1 MRRKYT
7 RRPELAGILNV
18 NKPAGVTS
26 HDVVAAIRRAARVR
40 RVGHAGTLDPLAT
53 GVLLVC
59 LDQATRVSRYLVAS
73 DKVYRAHIRLGQAT
87 DTDDAEGQVTHQQP
101 PPAHLDAAAIEEALA
116 GFVGQIDQLPPRYAA
131 IKRDGVPLY
140 RLARQG
146 LDPQPPPR
154 QVVVHAISLLTW
166 HNPDLTVEVH
176 CGPGTYVRALAR
188 DLGEQLGCGGHLAGL
203 VRLRSGAF
211 ALETATDLDRVLR
224 RLQSPEGPGV
234 ADILWPVDAAL
245 TGLARMAIGAETEE
259 QLRHGQQV
267 AGPSPQPDE
276 GQPARRR
283 VYAADG
289 TLVAIARHDPGTGMW
304 QPETVFDL
312 RPAPERVRPS

>member
-1 MRRKYT
+1 MRRKFP

-18 NKPAGVTS
+18 NKPAGMTS

-73 DKVYRAHIRLGQAT
+73 DKVYRARIRLGQTT
-87 DTDDAEGQVTHQQP
+87 DTDDAEGQVIRQQP

-146 LDPQPPPR
+146 LDPQPTPR
-154 QVVVHAISLLTW
+154 QIVVHAISLLAW

-211 ALETATDLDRVLR
+211 SLETATELDRVLR
-224 RLQSPEGPGV
+224 RLQSLEGPDV

-245 TGLARMAIGAETEE
+245 TELARMAVDAEMEE

-267 AGPSPQPDE
+267 AGPPPQPDE
-276 GQPARRR
+276 SQPALRR

-289 TLVAIARHDPGTGMW
+289 TFVSIARYDPGTGLW
-304 QPETVFDL
+304 QPDAVFDL
-312 RPAPERVRPS
+312 RPAPDRARRS

>member
-1 MRRKYT
+1 M
-7 RRPELAGILNV
+7 AGILNV

-73 DKVYRAHIRLGQAT
+73 DKVYRAHVRLGQMT
-87 DTDDAEGQVTHQQP
+87 DTDDAEGQVTRQQP
-101 PPAHLDAAAIEEALA
+101 VPAHLDAAAIEEALA

-131 IKRDGVPLY
+131 IKQDGVPLY

-146 LDPQPPPR
+146 FDPQPTPR
-154 QVVVHAISLLTW
+154 QVVVHAISLLAW
-166 HNPDLTVEVH
+166 HDPDLTVEVH
-176 CGPGTYVRALAR
+176 CGPGTYIRALAR

-211 ALETATDLDRVLR
+211 SLETATDLDQALR
-224 RLQSPEGPGV
+224 RLQSPAGPDV
-234 ADILWPVDAAL
+234 ADILWPLDAAL
-245 TGLARMAIGAETEE
+245 TGLARMAVDAETEE
-259 QLRHGQQV
+259 RLRHGQQV
-267 AGPSPQPDE
+267 AGPPPQPDE
-276 GQPARRR
+276 SQPALRR
-283 VYAADG
+283 VYADDG
-289 TLVAIARHDPGTGMW
+289 TLVAIARYDPGTGLW

-312 RPAPERVRPS
+312 RPAPERARPS